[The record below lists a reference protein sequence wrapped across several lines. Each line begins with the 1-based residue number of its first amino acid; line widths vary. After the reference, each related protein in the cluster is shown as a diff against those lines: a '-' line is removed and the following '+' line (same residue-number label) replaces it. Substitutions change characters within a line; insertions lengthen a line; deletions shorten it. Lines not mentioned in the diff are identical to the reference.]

1 MRFNNIESV
10 RLVLIDIVEYI
21 KSLNVQNID
30 ENTRNELLKI
40 HEDWYKLID
49 AVDEKLQLPRMPS
62 DARVK
67 LEKEK

>member
-10 RLVLIDIVEYI
+10 RLALIDIVEYI

-49 AVDEKLQLPRMPS
+49 AVDEKLQLPRMPP

>member
-1 MRFNNIESV
+1 MTTFNNIESV
-10 RLVLIDIVEYI
+10 RSVLLDIVSYI

-49 AVDEKLQLPRMPS
+49 AVDEKLELPRLPPET
-62 DARVK
+62 RVK
-67 LEKEK
+67 LEY